1 MDISEWPG
9 VVRLEPTTTLRDA
22 LLAVDLGAVSAALVT
37 DSRKELL
44 GLITDG
50 DVRRAL
56 LAGVEL
62 ESPLFPLVQR
72 NPLTVGPLE
81 SRLSV
86 LDLMQAHQI
95 SVVPVVDGRGL
106 LVGVHLLHELIGKI
120 DRHNTCLILAGG
132 KGTRLGEITAEI
144 PKPMVSVAGRPILER
159 LLLHLVSHGIKNF
172 IVSIGHLG
180 HIIEDY
186 FKSGENYGCH
196 ISYVRDSPDN
206 PLGTGGPLASVFP
219 MIRNSSHALVV
230 VNGDL
235 VTQAD
240 VGSLISTHERTEA
253 DITIAVHQHDYRVP
267 YGVIDTDD
275 GIVVN
280 GISEKPKLT
289 WPISAG
295 LYVMNIETIRDLR
308 PGEPLLVTDFLL
320 SQIQLGRRIHMW
332 NIDSN
337 WIDIGTPIA
346 LARARGQS

>member
-1 MDISEWPG
+1 MDISQWPG

-22 LLAVDLGAVSAALVT
+22 LMAVDEGAVSAALVT
-37 DSRKELL
+37 DSNKRLL

-56 LAGVEL
+56 LAGVDL

-72 NPLTVGPLE
+72 HPLTVSPIE

-86 LDLMQAHQI
+86 LDLMQAHHI
-95 SVVPVVDGRGL
+95 SVVPVVDGKGF
-106 LVGVHLLHELIGKI
+106 LVGVHLLHELIGKK
-120 DRHNTCLILAGG
+120 DRNNTCLILAGG

-172 IVSIGHLG
+172 IVSTGHLG
-180 HIIEDY
+180 HIIEEY
-186 FKSGENYGCH
+186 FQSGENYGCK
-196 ISYVRDSPDN
+196 IAYVRDTQDN
-206 PLGTGGPLASVFP
+206 PLGTGGPLALVSP
-219 MIRNSSHALVV
+219 LIQNTKDALIV

-240 VGSLISTHERTEA
+240 VSSLITTHERTEA
-253 DITIAVHQHDYRVP
+253 DITIAVHKHDYQVP

-275 GIVVN
+275 GLVVN
-280 GISEKPKLT
+280 GISEKPKLS

-295 LYVMNIETIRDLR
+295 LYVMNIATIQDLR
-308 PGEPLLVTDFLL
+308 PNEPLLVTDFLVN
-320 SQIQLGRRIHMW
+320 QIQSGKRILMW

-337 WIDIGTPIA
+337 WIDIGTPTE